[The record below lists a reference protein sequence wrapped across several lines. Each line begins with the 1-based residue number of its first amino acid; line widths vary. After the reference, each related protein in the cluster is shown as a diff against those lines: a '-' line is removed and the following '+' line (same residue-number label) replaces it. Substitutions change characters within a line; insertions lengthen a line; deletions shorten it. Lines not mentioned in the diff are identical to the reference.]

1 VQIGP
6 KKLNRSENN
15 SGGKET
21 AEAILTILSPK
32 VEDLGTYYL
41 GFRFGYTKIDKK
53 YEVTCLAKLKIA
65 YSPTFT
71 GDLIPN

>member
-41 GFRFGYTKIDKK
+41 GFRFGYT
-53 YEVTCLAKLKIA
+53 ETCLAKLKIA